1 MSSEAQKVT
10 VIGSGA
16 GGLLTALGLSN
27 KGISSSIY
35 EMASHFG
42 GRFYS
47 YEVNG
52 YWVDEGLHVIT
63 RINSGPFIRFLR
75 SNLRNIP
82 EFIPHDGWYFRV
94 YDREDTVPSSVFKA
108 LKWKLVDFSGRIQLL
123 KVGAKI
129 KTMSHEKM
137 LRERNKTFAQ
147 FLDEHKITHKVLRD
161 ILESGLYLATGVPIT
176 EASAYESLMTLKD
189 TDKNEPKLK
198 AIKKILLGTNDYDE
212 GYVIG
217 GMGGL
222 LSRILDGI
230 SGEKYLNSKVTQIDV
245 EDGKVVGIHV
255 NGEYIP
261 TNYVVSNV
269 PLWSLYK
276 LLHGVD
282 SETLNWFK
290 SYSHMRATYGL
301 TLWLGLKK
309 KVLNDRK
316 SRVIVYPRPSAWIV
330 STSAYD
336 STRAPEGKELVA
348 VATILQKGENPQKKA
363 ELLKEEVLEKYH
375 PDLLKYA
382 EMEHLQHSYATRA
395 ALILGQTSLDRPG
408 PRTPIKGLY
417 IVGTDTAGKGVGL
430 QHAAN
435 SALGAIDAIL
445 SDMEMNK

>member
-1 MSSEAQKVT
+1 MPKFEKVS

-16 GGLLTALGLSN
+16 GGLLTALGLAN
-27 KGISSSIY
+27 RNIKTDIY
-35 EMASHFG
+35 EMASHIG

-47 YEVNG
+47 YYVDG

-75 SNLRNIP
+75 NNLKSIP
-82 EFIPHDGWYFRV
+82 KFVPHEGWYFRV

-123 KVGAKI
+123 KIGAKI
-129 KTMSHEKM
+129 KTMTHEKM
-137 LRERNKTFAQ
+137 LHEKDKTFAQ
-147 FLDEHKITHKVLRD
+147 YLDEHNITHKVLRD

-198 AIKKILLGTNDYDE
+198 AIKKILFGTNDYDE

-222 LSRILDGI
+222 LERIVDGI
-230 SGEKYLNSKVTQIDV
+230 HGEIKTQSKVTQIDV
-245 EDGKVVGIHV
+245 EDNQVVGIHV

-282 SETLNWFK
+282 SETMNWFK
-290 SYSHMRATYGL
+290 SYSHMRPTYGL
-301 TLWLGLKK
+301 TIWFGLKK

-336 STRAPEGKELVA
+336 PSRAPEGKELVA
-348 VATILQKGENPQKKA
+348 VATILQKGENPKKKA

-375 PDLLKYA
+375 PEILKYA
-382 EMEHLQHSYATRA
+382 EMEHIQHSYATRA

-435 SALGAIDAIL
+435 SALGAIDAITK
-445 SDMEMNK
+445 DMEMQNQ